1 MLKTRSKAYWLF
13 LAPDPLGLLLVVI
26 VPMLLGL
33 FYSFTNWN
41 GLFFSK
47 TVGFSNYVAA
57 FHDSGFMNAF
67 WFTVRYAIVVIIAV
81 NVIGLGLALLVTQK
95 LKGSNI
101 LRTVFFMPN
110 LIGGLILGFIWQ
122 FIFVRVFA
130 AIGTA
135 LHLTALTG
143 WLSNPQTGFWGLV
156 ILTIWQMSGYIMLI
170 YIAYLEAIP
179 QEILEAAEIDGTTPW
194 QRFRYITFPMVA
206 PAFTVSLFLTLSNSF
221 KIYDQNLSLTNGG
234 PYLSTQMLSMNI
246 VRTAFTNNKLAYGEA
261 KGIIFFLV
269 VAAISLLQVYFGRK
283 REAQLS

>member
-13 LAPDPLGLLLVVI
+13 LAPALLGLLLVVI

-110 LIGGLILGFIWQ
+110 LIGGLILGFI
-122 FIFVRVFA
+122 
-130 AIGTA
+130 
-135 LHLTALTG
+135 
-143 WLSNPQTGFWGLV
+143 
-156 ILTIWQMSGYIMLI
+156 
-170 YIAYLEAIP
+170 
-179 QEILEAAEIDGTTPW
+179 
-194 QRFRYITFPMVA
+194 
-206 PAFTVSLFLTLSNSF
+206 
-221 KIYDQNLSLTNGG
+221 
-234 PYLSTQMLSMNI
+234 
-246 VRTAFTNNKLAYGEA
+246 
-261 KGIIFFLV
+261 
-269 VAAISLLQVYFGRK
+269 
-283 REAQLS
+283 